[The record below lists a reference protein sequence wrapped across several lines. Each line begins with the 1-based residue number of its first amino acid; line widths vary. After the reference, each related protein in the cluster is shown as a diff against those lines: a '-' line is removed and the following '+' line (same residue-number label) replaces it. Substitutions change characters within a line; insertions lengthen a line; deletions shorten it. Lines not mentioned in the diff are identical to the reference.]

1 MGVVGA
7 SQFRA
12 SATLA
17 NTQGISAQPTGL
29 LDNISTSLLDAGR
42 RINRNGFGLS
52 SGARANLKRLQDS
65 AADFNALFSLSGGGS
80 SDVQSAQT
88 QILALRSQTPTDQLA
103 RSLVD
108 IDVDGDGAGD
118 ASLASEIA
126 VDDGSVADADT
137 GQTVDTEV

>member
-1 MGVVGA
+1 MSVVGA
-7 SQFRA
+7 SQFLG

-17 NTQGISAQPTGL
+17 NTRGIAAQSSGL
-29 LDNISTSLLDAGR
+29 FDNISNSLLDAGR

-65 AADFNALFSLSGGGS
+65 AAEFNALFSLSGGGA
-80 SDVQSAQT
+80 SDVNSAQT

-108 IDVDGDGAGD
+108 IDLDGDGAGD
-118 ASLASEIA
+118 ASLASDIA
-126 VDDGSVADADT
+126 VDDGGVTESDT
-137 GQTVDTEV
+137 GTAVDTQV